1 MSAATQQNHHLKG
14 VLAIF
19 LAGICFGTTGTSQSL
34 LGKEISPLA
43 IGSARLIVGAIALQI
58 FARFVSSGKKIEIN
72 RKDLWLS
79 ALGVAIY
86 QLAFFSAV
94 KATGVST
101 ATITALGSS
110 PIFTGAIA
118 FFLIKEKP
126 IRAWFVATALTIIG
140 ILLLNNGGT
149 VARFHLGGF
158 ILALTAAAGVALMNV
173 SARRALNAGT
183 ELPIFMAKVFTR
195 SALLISPFLFT
206 ENIKWLTTP
215 KGLTLV
221 IWLGVIATA
230 LAYSLYATG
239 LKYLAAS
246 TSATLLLAE
255 PATATLLAVTVL
267 GNSIATTGW
276 IGIGFVLAGLIYLG
290 ARS

>member
-1 MSAATQQNHHLKG
+1 MPTSVKRDHHFKG

-19 LAGICFGTTGTSQSL
+19 LAGICFGTTGTSQTL

-43 IGSARLIVGAIALQI
+43 IGSARLIVGALALQL
-58 FARFVSSGKKIEIN
+58 FARFFSSRSKAHID

-94 KATGVST
+94 KSTGVST

-110 PIFTGAIA
+110 PIFTGIIA

-149 VARFHLGGF
+149 DTRFNLGGF

-173 SARRALNAGT
+173 SARRALSAGT

-206 ENIKWLTTP
+206 EHIRWLATA

-239 LKYLAAS
+239 LKHLAAS
-246 TSATLLLAE
+246 TAATLLLAE
-255 PATATLLAVTVL
+255 PATATLLAVTIL
-267 GNSIATTGW
+267 GNTVAPAGW
-276 IGIGFVLAGLIYLG
+276 VGIGFVLAGLIYLG